1 MKSQSP
7 VNFPVLFKAPKVYW
21 YQPPLQHCP
30 HKCAGDPGFIII
42 YTRNTW
48 DQTQVTSCLFWNL
61 FVSRLYLLSLASI
74 MKLGW
79 ILGML
84 SYGNLAKMSL
94 SPHSQP
100 TSLFWLTHSFEIVL
114 LKGTQNF
121 PLVNV
126 CVCVCV
132 GGHGGGHPA
141 ISISLYFN
149 PKYYNATTYWSL
161 EVFCRVLK
169 KPIQSCTGKAK
180 DSNHRLERKTRM
192 LQICPRP
199 KEP

>member
-1 MKSQSP
+1 
-7 VNFPVLFKAPKVYW
+7 
-21 YQPPLQHCP
+21 
-30 HKCAGDPGFIII
+30 
-42 YTRNTW
+42 
-48 DQTQVTSCLFWNL
+48 
-61 FVSRLYLLSLASI
+61 

-126 CVCVCV
+126 CVCV
-132 GGHGGGHPA
+132 GGDTGGGTQL
-141 ISISLYFN
+141 S
-149 PKYYNATTYWSL
+149 
-161 EVFCRVLK
+161 
-169 KPIQSCTGKAK
+169 QSHFILTQ
-180 DSNHRLERKTRM
+180 NTIM
-192 LQICPRP
+192 RP
-199 KEP
+199 HIGHLRFSVGF